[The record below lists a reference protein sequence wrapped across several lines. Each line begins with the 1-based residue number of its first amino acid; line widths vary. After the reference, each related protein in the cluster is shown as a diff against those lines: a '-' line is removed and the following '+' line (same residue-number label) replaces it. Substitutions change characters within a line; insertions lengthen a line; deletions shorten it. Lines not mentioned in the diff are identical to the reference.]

1 MFFLKDVSMPNDVS
15 HKKDLMFQFGSV
27 RYGLS
32 TRTHLMGILNVTPD
46 SFSDGGKFFNAEK
59 AVDHALAMAD
69 EGADF
74 IDVGG
79 ESTRPG
85 SEPLPLDEEFRRVVP
100 VIEKLSKKIS
110 LPISIDTY
118 KSTVADAA
126 LNAGAVLVNDISGLT
141 FDDAMIETIAR
152 HHASVVI
159 MHIKGTPRT
168 MQQNPHYEDVVSEV
182 AKFLVTQAQKAQAAG
197 IAQIIVDPGI
207 GFGKKLEHNLQLI
220 RNLHEIANLG
230 FPLLVGPSRKSF
242 IGAILD
248 LPANERLEGTAAAVT
263 ACILNGAHIVRV
275 HDMKEMKRV
284 AKVSDALKS

>member
-1 MFFLKDVSMPNDVS
+1 MV
-15 HKKDLMFQFGSV
+15 QFGSV
-27 RYGLS
+27 QYDLS
-32 TRTHLMGILNVTPD
+32 TRTHLMGVLNVTPD
-46 SFSDGGKFFNAEK
+46 SFSDGGKFFSAEK
-59 AVDHALAMAD
+59 AIDHARAMVD

-85 SEPLPLDEEFRRVVP
+85 SEPLPLDEELRRVIP

-118 KSTVADAA
+118 KSPVADAA

-141 FDDAMIETIAR
+141 FDSAMIRTIAR
-152 HHASVVI
+152 RRASVVI
-159 MHIKGTPRT
+159 MHIKGTPHT
-168 MQQNPHYEDVVSEV
+168 MQQNPHYENVVTEV
-182 AKFLVTQAQKAQAAG
+182 ATFLATQAQKAETAG

-207 GFGKKLEHNLQLI
+207 GFGKTLEHNLQLM
-220 RNLHEIANLG
+220 RNLRELAGLG

-275 HDMKEMKRV
+275 HDVKEMKRV
-284 AKVSDALKS
+284 AKVADALKR